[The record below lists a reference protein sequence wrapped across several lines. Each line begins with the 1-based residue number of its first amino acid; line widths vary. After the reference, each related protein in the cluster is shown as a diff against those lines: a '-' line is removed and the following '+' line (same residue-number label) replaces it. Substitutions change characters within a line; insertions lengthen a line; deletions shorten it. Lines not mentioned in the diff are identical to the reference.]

1 MISTEAP
8 VAKAEETGS
17 TILHPVKQ
25 FGAQERLE
33 ILAQL
38 QIHPSYHHAWSSPWK
53 SWHVTVNKDVVFFQK

>member
-38 QIHPSYHHAWSSPWK
+38 QIHPSYHHA
-53 SWHVTVNKDVVFFQK
+53 